1 MACSDSRESGELGGS
16 GDLDCADALERVYL
30 FLDGE
35 IGEVD
40 VSEAKRHL
48 DDCSPCLRE
57 YGLEE
62 EIKRLVHRSCRNEQ
76 VPSGLRDRVMVRI
89 EQITVELRGS

>member
-1 MACSDSRESGELGGS
+1 MMGCGDF

-35 IGEVD
+35 IRETD
-40 VSEAKRHL
+40 AREAKRHL
-48 DDCSPCLRE
+48 EACTPCLRE

-62 EIKRLVHRSCRNEQ
+62 EIKRLVHRSCRNE
-76 VPSGLRDRVMVRI
+76 PIPTGLRERVMVRI
-89 EQITVELRGS
+89 EQITVELRSS

>member
-1 MACSDSRESGELGGS
+1 MGCGDF

-35 IGEVD
+35 IGERDAVD
-40 VSEAKRHL
+40 AKRHL
-48 DDCSPCLRE
+48 DECIPCLRE

-62 EIKRLVHRSCRNEQ
+62 EIKRLVHRSCRNEV
-76 VPSGLRDRVMVRI
+76 VPTGLRERVMVRI
-89 EQITVELRGS
+89 EQITIELRST

>member
-1 MACSDSRESGELGGS
+1 MMGCSDF

-35 IGEVD
+35 IRESD
-40 VSEAKRHL
+40 AREAKHHL
-48 DDCSPCLRE
+48 EECTPCLRE

-62 EIKRLVHRSCRNEQ
+62 EIKRLVHRSCRNEE
-76 VPSGLRDRVMVRI
+76 VPTGLRERVMVRI
-89 EQITVELRGS
+89 EQITVELRSS

>member
-1 MACSDSRESGELGGS
+1 MAC
-16 GDLDCADALERVYL
+16 GDADNLDCADALERVYL

-48 DDCSPCLRE
+48 DECTPCLRE

-62 EIKRLVHRSCRNEQ
+62 EIKRLVHRSCRNEEA
-76 VPSGLRDRVMVRI
+76 PSGLRERVMVRI
-89 EQITVELRGS
+89 EQITIELRSS

>member
-1 MACSDSRESGELGGS
+1 MMGCGDF

-35 IGEVD
+35 IGERDAVD
-40 VSEAKRHL
+40 AKRHL
-48 DDCSPCLRE
+48 DECTPCLRE

-62 EIKRLVHRSCRNEQ
+62 EIKRLVHRSCRNEV
-76 VPSGLRDRVMVRI
+76 VPTGLRERVMVRI
-89 EQITVELRGS
+89 EQITIELRST

>member
-1 MACSDSRESGELGGS
+1 MMGCGDTG

-35 IGEVD
+35 IRESDAV
-40 VSEAKRHL
+40 EAKRHL
-48 DDCSPCLRE
+48 VECTPCLRE

-62 EIKRLVHRSCRNEQ
+62 EIKRLVHRSCRSEE
-76 VPSGLRDRVMVRI
+76 VPAGLRERVMVRI
-89 EQITVELRGS
+89 EQITVELRSS

>member
-1 MACSDSRESGELGGS
+1 MGCSDS

-35 IGEVD
+35 IGED
-40 VSEAKRHL
+40 DASEAKRHL
-48 DDCSPCLRE
+48 HECRPCLRE

-62 EIKRLVHRSCRNEQ
+62 EIKRLVQRSCRNEEI
-76 VPSGLRDRVMVRI
+76 PTGLRDRIMVRI
-89 EQITVELRGS
+89 EQITVELRSP

>member
-1 MACSDSRESGELGGS
+1 MMDCGDSSELN
-16 GDLDCADALERVYL
+16 CADALERVYL

-35 IGEVD
+35 IRATDAVQ
-40 VSEAKRHL
+40 AKRHL
-48 DDCSPCLRE
+48 DECRPCLRE

-76 VPSGLRDRVMVRI
+76 VPSGLRERVMVRI
-89 EQITVELRGS
+89 EEITVELRSS